1 MSVFDIRAFPKIKV
15 GLLKMS
21 VGLFGW
27 GLFKIRITFRD
38 QVQDFYFHGTLLIK
52 IDVSLL

>member
-1 MSVFDIRAFPKIKV
+1 MLFDIRAFPKIKV